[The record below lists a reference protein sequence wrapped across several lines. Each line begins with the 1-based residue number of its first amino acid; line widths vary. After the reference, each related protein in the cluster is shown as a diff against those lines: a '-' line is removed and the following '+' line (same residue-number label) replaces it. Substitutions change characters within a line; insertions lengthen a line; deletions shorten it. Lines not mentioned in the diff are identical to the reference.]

1 MKISDQ
7 AREKLVQALLQ
18 EIGLTT
24 VDLTNYAN
32 YALLVFQRVQA
43 FKMLTVPERKDLI
56 SYVLMEIVRRQD
68 AGALDVLDP
77 IIIALIPPI
86 VDTFYDLNP
95 KRFCA
100 CF

>member
-1 MKISDQ
+1 MGNENIGPGT
-7 AREKLVQALLQ
+7 EKLVQALLQ

-56 SYVLMEIVRRQD
+56 SYELMEIVRRQD
-68 AGALDVLDP
+68 AALDVLDP

-86 VDTFYDLNP
+86 VIPFTI
-95 KRFCA
+95 
-100 CF
+100 